1 MNRSVNV
8 YVCHHIE
15 VSEFPREIV
24 MEKGKSVNTYPVAIS
39 VNSYVNGNIE
49 SLEAV
54 TTKRDSTKKVSKMYA
69 KIMKKI
75 SQDHK
80 NDNIVFNLPD
90 SISGYGGGVFKKS
103 LKDNPSV
110 KLIYH
115 NDKNFNTYQK
125 YLEQRSKIKAVN
137 NLYATKSLADKVFD
151 SDDNT
156 MYSMMK
162 NMKNSLH
169 VATDGSV
176 HCGKNPDG
184 YAVCVSENATMFGKQ
199 TRGIADINSIE
210 AKAIELAV
218 NKFAQP
224 NRHLVISTDSAGFL
238 SYIATFDMNSKDN
251 SLMSNAARA
260 VYRAVEEGCYIT
272 LRKVKAHSNDPLNT
286 AADIIARNSMRN
298 LMKNNKNKKKNISK
312 KDNYINTALMLVL
325 HEMYGKRVARKKKV
339 IIGMNHA
346 FVIDKKRNNNQNN
359 NLLAA

>member
-1 MNRSVNV
+1 MNILINV
-8 YVCHHIE
+8 YFCHHIE

-24 MEKGKSVNTYPVAIS
+24 MEKGKSANTYPVAIS

-54 TTKRDSTKKVSKMYA
+54 TTKRDSNTKASKMYA

-75 SQDHK
+75 SRDYK
-80 NDNIVFNLPD
+80 NDNIIFHCPS
-90 SISGYGGGVFKKS
+90 SISGYGGSFKNA
-103 LKDNPSV
+103 LKNNLSV
-110 KLIYH
+110 RFIYH
-115 NDKNFNTYQK
+115 DDKNFNTYQK
-125 YLEQRSKIKAVN
+125 YLYQRSKIKAVN
-137 NLYATKSLADKVFD
+137 ILYETKSLSDKVFD
-151 SDDNT
+151 SNDNN

-162 NMKNSLH
+162 NMKESLH

-176 HCGKNPDG
+176 HCGKNPNG

-199 TRGIADINSIE
+199 TRGIADINIIE

-218 NKFAQP
+218 NKFSQP
-224 NRHLVISTDSAGFL
+224 DRHLVISTDSANFL
-238 SYIATFDMNSKDN
+238 SYIATFDINSKDN
-251 SLMSNAARA
+251 SLMSNAART

-298 LMKNNKNKKKNISK
+298 LNKKSNK
-312 KDNYINTALMLVL
+312 KSNKKENYINTALMLVL
-325 HEMYGKRVARKKKV
+325 HNMYGKRVARKKKV

-346 FVIDKKRNNNQNN
+346 FVINKERNHNQNN
-359 NLLAA
+359 SNLLAA